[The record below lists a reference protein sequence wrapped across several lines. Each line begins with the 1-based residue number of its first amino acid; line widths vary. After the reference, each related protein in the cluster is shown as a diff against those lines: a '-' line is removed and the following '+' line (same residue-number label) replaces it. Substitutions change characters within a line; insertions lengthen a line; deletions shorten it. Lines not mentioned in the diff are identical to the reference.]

1 MTTQQLQSLPIYPRL
16 EPREFMISSTRSGAA
31 GATAKL
37 SFSMS
42 DEQTILRGIRVA
54 NTYDLPNQEGI
65 TAAQIEY
72 WKLCREIDDDQSI
85 ELAIGDA
92 LKVVNG
98 VHQRLVCG
106 RDGLLWSAF
115 AHPLP
120 LAGGRSFQITI
131 TRLTSYP
138 ALINGTAIEPVAHV
152 TLWCER
158 LTSGIHGGEVRS
170 GNRGG

>member
-1 MTTQQLQSLPIYPRL
+1 
-16 EPREFMISSTRSGAA
+16 
-31 GATAKL
+31 
-37 SFSMS
+37 MS
-42 DEQTILRGIRVA
+42 DDQSVLRGIRVA
-54 NTYDLPNQEGI
+54 NTYELPNQSNI
-65 TAAQIEY
+65 TIEDIEY

-85 ELAIGDA
+85 ELSVGDA

-106 RDGLLWSAF
+106 KNGLLWSAF
-115 AHPLP
+115 AVPLP

-138 ALINGTAIEPVAHV
+138 STINGTAIEPVAHV

-158 LTSGIHGGEVRS
+158 LTSGVHGGEAPS
-170 GNRGG
+170 GNRFS